1 MQWAGELDG
10 PAIGR
15 QRAELM
21 RDIYMPVAPDVGRL
35 IYLIARNRKA
45 KTIVEFGTSFGIS
58 GMRHGAPYRNTPKD
72 GI

>member
-1 MQWAGELDG
+1 
-10 PAIGR
+10 
-15 QRAELM
+15 M